1 MRSSQ
6 LVISR
11 IAWMIPMLFLVSVI
25 AFLLI
30 EMVPGDPARNSLGP
44 DASDEAV
51 EALREQWHLNE
62 PLPVRYG
69 IWALGAIQGDFGVS
83 MSTREPVLETIFHR
97 LPVTLSLALAAMV
110 IAVTLGVVGGML
122 AGARIGSKVD
132 RALNSLAGLVLS
144 VPDFWVGLLI
154 IALILQTKIL
164 PIPLQ
169 GYVPFERSPSEWLVH
184 LILPGV
190 TLALHPAAEI
200 FRQTRASVSDV
211 TGLDFVRTLKASGV
225 SRSHTLFAHIGKN
238 SMVAVLAVLG
248 LQLGLLLGHTAIV
261 EMMFGMNGI
270 GSLVAEAA
278 LNADVVTI
286 QGCVVV
292 IAVFVLTMNLVI
304 DVLYLYLNPRLRAK

>member
-1 MRSSQ
+1 M
-6 LVISR
+6 ISR
-11 IAWMIPMLFLVSVI
+11 VAWVVPMLLLVSVI

-44 DASDEAV
+44 DASDEAI
-51 EALREQWHLNE
+51 EALREEWHLND
-62 PLPVRYG
+62 PLPIRYG
-69 IWALGAIQGDFGVS
+69 RWALDALQGNFGVS
-83 MSTREPVLETIFHR
+83 MSTREPVLETILHR
-97 LPVTLSLALAAMV
+97 LPVTLSLAAAAML
-110 IAVTLGVVGGML
+110 IAVVLGVGGGMV
-122 AGARIGSKVD
+122 AGAKIGSKFD

-154 IALILQTKIL
+154 IAIILQTKIL

-169 GYVPFERSPSEWLVH
+169 GYVPIEVSPSEWLVH
-184 LILPGV
+184 LILPGI
-190 TLALHPAAEI
+190 TLALHPTAEI

-211 TGLDFVRTLKASGV
+211 THLDFIRTLKASGV
-225 SRSHTLFAHIGKN
+225 PRSHVLFTHVAKN

-248 LQLGLLLGHTAIV
+248 LQLALLLGHTAIV

-292 IAVFVLTMNLVI
+292 IALFVLAMNLII
-304 DVLYLYLNPRLRAK
+304 DVLYLYLNPRMRAK